1 MSKKGTL
8 KQFNTPQHI
17 DKNIKLMKI
26 SEFKDQFMTLTTD
39 EDGDEKYVFKNLDGD
54 NLNTICKG
62 SVPGGWAKEQIEDGY
77 ITHVLVSFD
86 IDTKDGKTQ
95 SPRGISM
102 IKVDRKEKNIKIFL
116 LCNAQIHRMRTK
128 NTVTK
133 PSGKNLMKAIIEL
146 ANFMSFRTITLDA
159 LDGVVSYYAYV
170 YDFVPANKYNNRG
183 VPFETELKQL
193 MKISKTLKG
202 EIARKDIGRSLK
214 GHQPYRYKEED
225 LRVSLPT
232 QEEMEEE
239 GYSGTGEMMKE
250 HWDDEPLPMIL
261 DLIKLR
267 KKIKNNNNNNNN
279 DNNNN
284 NNNTA
289 KKKTMR
295 SRSNSKT
302 KKKPRRSR
310 SNSNLKSKTMRSKS
324 NSKSKTM
331 RSRSKTKKR
340 KRRSKSNDL

>member
-39 EDGDEKYVFKNLDGD
+39 ENGDEKYVFKNLDGD

-62 SVPGGWAKEQIEDGY
+62 SVPGGWAKEQIDDRH

-86 IDTKDGKTQ
+86 IDTKDGKKQ

-102 IKVDRKEKNIKIFL
+102 IKVDRKQKNIKIFL

-128 NTVTK
+128 NTVTR

-193 MKISKTLKG
+193 MKI
-202 EIARKDIGRSLK
+202 
-214 GHQPYRYKEED
+214 
-225 LRVSLPT
+225 
-232 QEEMEEE
+232 
-239 GYSGTGEMMKE
+239 
-250 HWDDEPLPMIL
+250 
-261 DLIKLR
+261 
-267 KKIKNNNNNNNN
+267 
-279 DNNNN
+279 
-284 NNNTA
+284 
-289 KKKTMR
+289 
-295 SRSNSKT
+295 
-302 KKKPRRSR
+302 
-310 SNSNLKSKTMRSKS
+310 
-324 NSKSKTM
+324 
-331 RSRSKTKKR
+331 
-340 KRRSKSNDL
+340 

>member
-1 MSKKGTL
+1 
-8 KQFNTPQHI
+8 
-17 DKNIKLMKI
+17 
-26 SEFKDQFMTLTTD
+26 
-39 EDGDEKYVFKNLDGD
+39 
-54 NLNTICKG
+54 
-62 SVPGGWAKEQIEDGY
+62 
-77 ITHVLVSFD
+77 
-86 IDTKDGKTQ
+86 
-95 SPRGISM
+95 
-102 IKVDRKEKNIKIFL
+102 
-116 LCNAQIHRMRTK
+116 MRTK
-128 NTVTK
+128 NTVTR
-133 PSGKNLMKAIIEL
+133 PSGKNLMIAIIEL

-193 MKISKTLKG
+193 KKISKTLKG

-267 KKIKNNNNNNNN
+267 KKIKNTASKNNNNNQHNNNNNNN
-279 DNNNN
+279 NNNK
-284 NNNTA
+284 A

-302 KKKPRRSR
+302 KKKKKPPS
-310 SNSNLKSKTMRSKS
+310 S
-324 NSKSKTM
+324 SKSKKGGA
-331 RSRSKTKKR
+331 RHKT
-340 KRRSKSNDL
+340 RRSKKSRTYKTRNSKRK

>member
-8 KQFNTPQHI
+8 KRFITPE
-17 DKNIKLMKI
+17 NIKLMDI
-26 SEFKDQFMTLTTD
+26 SKFKEQFLTLTTD
-39 EDGDEKYVFKNLDGD
+39 ENGDEKYVFKNLDGD

-128 NTVTK
+128 NTVTR

-267 KKIKNNNNNNNN
+267 KKIKKNTASKNNNNNQHNNNNNN
-279 DNNNN
+279 D
-284 NNNTA
+284 TA
-289 KKKTMR
+289 KKKTKTMR
-295 SRSNSKT
+295 SKSNSKT

-310 SNSNLKSKTMRSKS
+310 SNSNSKSKTMRSKS
-324 NSKSKTM
+324 NSK
-331 RSRSKTKKR
+331 TK

>member
-1 MSKKGTL
+1 
-8 KQFNTPQHI
+8 
-17 DKNIKLMKI
+17 MKI

-39 EDGDEKYVFKNLDGD
+39 ENGDEKYVFKNLDGD

-62 SVPGGWAKEQIEDGY
+62 SVPGGWAKEQIDDRH

-86 IDTKDGKTQ
+86 IDTKDGKKQ

-102 IKVDRKEKNIKIFL
+102 IKVDRKQKNIKIFL

-128 NTVTK
+128 NTVTR
-133 PSGKNLMKAIIEL
+133 PSGKNLMIAIIEL

-193 MKISKTLKG
+193 KKISKTLKG

-267 KKIKNNNNNNNN
+267 KKIKNTASKNNNNNQHNNNNNNN
-279 DNNNN
+279 NNNK
-284 NNNTA
+284 A

-302 KKKPRRSR
+302 KKKKKPPS
-310 SNSNLKSKTMRSKS
+310 S
-324 NSKSKTM
+324 SKSKKGGA
-331 RSRSKTKKR
+331 RHKT
-340 KRRSKSNDL
+340 RRSKKSRTYKTRNSKRK